1 MQILLDVTTPIFL
14 IIGGGFLVTQFGLM
28 KLSAVE
34 GLMFFV
40 QNIAL
45 PVMLFNAIS
54 KIDLGVGFNYQ
65 LLLSFYAGSLLCFLI
80 ALVITFF
87 YFKRSWEDT
96 VVIAFAALFGN
107 TVMLGLAVVTR
118 AFGDVSLSGA
128 YVIVALHAPFCFI
141 VGITTMELYKSNGR
155 RERPIIVSLVSLI
168 WKNAILMGMVLGFLF
183 NFLDLSLPNFLAV
196 PVNMVAGSA
205 IPAALF
211 GLGGILSQYKPTGDL
226 KIIGMICFL
235 TLVFHPFVVWLLSS
249 QVFNIQK
256 PLVQSAVVTASMPPG
271 LNAFIFASI
280 YGRGKRIAASAVLLG
295 TILALFSSSIILY
308 LLT

>member
-1 MQILLDVTTPIFL
+1 MQILLEVTTPIFL
-14 IIGGGFLVTQFGLM
+14 IIGGGYLATQLGFM
-28 KLSAVE
+28 KLSATE

-54 KIDLGVGFNYQ
+54 KINLVVGFNYQ
-65 LLLSFYAGSLLCFLI
+65 LLISFYAGSLLSFSL
-80 ALVITFF
+80 ALAITFL
-87 YFKRSWEDT
+87 YFKRSWEDS

-107 TVMLGLAVVTR
+107 TVMLGLAVVGR
-118 AFGDVSLSGA
+118 AFGDASLASA
-128 YVIVALHAPFCFI
+128 YIIVAFHAPFCFI
-141 VGITTMELYKSNGR
+141 VGITTMELYKSNGK
-155 RERPIIVSLVSLI
+155 RERPILVSLLSLI
-168 WKNAILMGMVLGFLF
+168 LKNAILMGMVLGFVF
-183 NFLDLSLPNFLAV
+183 NFLGLSLPNVLDV
-196 PVNMVAGSA
+196 PVNMISGAA

-226 KIIGMICFL
+226 KIIGMVCFF
-235 TLVFHPFVVWLLSS
+235 TLVFHPLAVWILSS

-256 PLVQSAVVTASMPPG
+256 PLIQSAVVTAAMPPG

-280 YGRGKRIAASAVLLG
+280 YGRGTRIAASSILLG
-295 TILALFSSSIILY
+295 TILAIFTSSIILY

>member
-1 MQILLDVTTPIFL
+1 MQILLEVTTPIFL
-14 IIGGGFLVTQFGLM
+14 IIGGGYLATQLGFM
-28 KLSAVE
+28 KLSATE

-54 KIDLGVGFNYQ
+54 KINLVVGFNYQ
-65 LLLSFYAGSLLCFLI
+65 LLISFYAGSLLSFSL
-80 ALVITFF
+80 ALAITFL
-87 YFKRSWEDT
+87 YFKRSWEDS

-107 TVMLGLAVVTR
+107 TVMLGLAVVGR
-118 AFGDVSLSGA
+118 AFGDVSLASA
-128 YVIVALHAPFCFI
+128 YIIVAFHAPFCFI
-141 VGITTMELYKSNGR
+141 VGITTMELYKSNGK
-155 RERPIIVSLVSLI
+155 RERPILVSLLSLI
-168 WKNAILMGMVLGFLF
+168 LKNAILMGMVLGFVF
-183 NFLDLSLPNFLAV
+183 NFLGLSLPNVLDV
-196 PVNMVAGSA
+196 PVNMISGAA

-226 KIIGMICFL
+226 KIIGMVCFF
-235 TLVFHPFVVWLLSS
+235 TLVFHPLVVWILSS

-256 PLVQSAVVTASMPPG
+256 PFIQSAVVTAAMPPG

-280 YGRGKRIAASAVLLG
+280 YGRGTRIAASSILLG
-295 TILALFSSSIILY
+295 TILAIFTSSIILY